1 MKKIFL
7 ILTIFLATS
16 AHAMPCPKP
25 EKHPEGADVY
35 PTCGSIGIFRQNA
48 LLGFFDTQSGEV
60 LAPAQ
65 FDAVQD
71 NYVSYVSELTPVR
84 KGEYWAYVNH
94 QGQEQTPYEY
104 EYAAHFHY
112 KDALA
117 IVRKKSVFGMI
128 DQQMQIVVPFEYES
142 MGGFLPVP
150 ERNGGKYAYITSAC
164 KIGIIRHCGFLN
176 EKGEV
181 VIPFIYRDV
190 GDFDAP
196 IAPVMNEA
204 GKWGYINLK
213 GEVVQD
219 FVYDVA
225 PSFGRYRLG
234 AREFDCVKAQKDGKE
249 VIIDFQGKILPENTI
264 CAPLSPP
271 RI

>member
-1 MKKIFL
+1 MKKTFL
-7 ILTIFLATS
+7 ILSIFLAAS
-16 AHAMPCPKP
+16 AQAVPCPKP
-25 EKHPEGADVY
+25 DKHPAGADVY
-35 PTCGSIGIFRQNA
+35 PTCGGIGVFRQNE
-48 LLGFFDTQSGEV
+48 LFGFFDTQSGEV
-60 LAPAQ
+60 LVPAQ
-65 FDAVQD
+65 FDEVKD
-71 NYVSYVSELTPVR
+71 NYVSELTPVR
-84 KGEYWAYVNH
+84 KGKYWAYVNQ
-94 QGQEQTPYEY
+94 QGQEQSPYEY
-104 EYAAHFHY
+104 EYAERFYY

-117 IVRKKSVFGMI
+117 IVRKHNLGMI
-128 DQQMQIVVPFEYES
+128 DQRMQIVLPFEYES

-150 ERNGGKYAYITSAC
+150 ERNTREYGLITSAC
-164 KIGIIRHCGFLN
+164 KIGIIRYCGFLN
-176 EKGEV
+176 EKGEA

-190 GDFDAP
+190 GSFDAP